1 MDHLSNP
8 AEALA
13 SEPVEA
19 IAAEASVAQAQPKE
33 EFPSLPD
40 VPDVDSP
47 VFDYCD
53 SISFFCYSLRGSSH
67 EKSGMPCQD
76 RCFSKYVKPDGYLI
90 IAIADGV
97 GSCAL
102 SDLGAHV
109 AVHTSVDFLAEK
121 LSQLPKKDFTVEQ
134 IGQLLRKMMQITYD
148 AVEKTAEDAQQLLFS
163 LQSTLTVAIY
173 DGRDLYFAHAG
184 DDGIVALNTD
194 GCLQLA
200 TVRHKGEEASSV
212 YPLQSINTWQYGMFK
227 NTAAFVLATDGVL
240 DSFVS
245 TAYENNRIYYP
256 FIQQAFSAKITSAM
270 DTKDICYEMFTQM
283 QEPEFRNAVTD
294 DLTIAVVTNQ
304 KKIHTCLPD
313 FDQDHWD
320 ADTRRYKEARYQ
332 ALYGKNED
340 SASHDD
346 TPSENMPEYPKTVP
360 DIETASPQVAETQ
373 CDSRDIADVET
384 QTQHDPNACSGND
397 SETPIPVPVSTDDPS
412 LKDGK
417 HKHSPFRGLKQYFKK
432 WKDLTGNKAAGVPC
446 KNSTSSRNEIKKA
459 SREDWRKC
467 LADMLIYI
475 LHICIKVMF
484 VLLIFAIFCL
494 LYFCF
499 LLPHVIQYV
508 LDAIRILATLL

>member
-19 IAAEASVAQAQPKE
+19 IAAEASVAQTQPKE
-33 EFPSLPD
+33 EFPALPD

-53 SISFFCYSLRGSSH
+53 SISFFCYSLQGSSH

-173 DGRDLYFAHAG
+173 DGKDLYFAHAG

-212 YPLQSINTWQYGMFK
+212 YPLQSRNTWQYGMFK

-304 KKIHTCLPD
+304 KQVHTCLPD
-313 FDQDHWD
+313 FDQNQWD
-320 ADTRRYKEARYQ
+320 AETKRYQEARYH
-332 ALYGKNED
+332 ALYGKNTD
-340 SASHDD
+340 SASQDD
-346 TPSENMPEYPKTVP
+346 AFLESIPELSKTAS
-360 DIETASPQVAETQ
+360 DAETASTHTTETQ
-373 CDSRDIADVET
+373 HNSWDIPDTEA
-384 QTQHDPNACSGND
+384 QTQHDPHACSSND
-397 SETPIPVPVSTDDPS
+397 PEIPVSVMSPAADPS
-412 LKDGK
+412 LQNGN
-417 HKHSPFRGLKQYFKK
+417 HKHHPFHNLKKYFRKRLNLARNKKASSPEE
-432 WKDLTGNKAAGVPC
+432 NSASAG
-446 KNSTSSRNEIKKA
+446 SGIKKA
-459 SREDWRKC
+459 SHENLRKR
-467 LADMLIYI
+467 LVDLLIYMLHISTKIMLI
-475 LHICIKVMF
+475 
-484 VLLIFAIFCL
+484 LIIIAIFCV
-494 LYFCF
+494 LYFVY
-499 LLPHVIQYV
+499 LLPYVIRYV
-508 LDAIRILATLL
+508 LDITSILAALL

>member
-8 AEALA
+8 AEELA

-19 IAAEASVAQAQPKE
+19 IAAEASVAQSQPEE
-33 EFPSLPD
+33 EFPTLPD
-40 VPDVDSP
+40 VPDVDPP

-67 EKSGMPCQD
+67 EKSSMPCQD
-76 RCFSKYVKPDGYLI
+76 RCYSKYVKPGGYLI

-102 SDLGAHV
+102 SNLGAHV

-121 LSQLPKKDFTVEQ
+121 LSQLPKKNFTVEQ
-134 IGQLLRKMMQITYD
+134 IGQLLRRMMQTTYD

-173 DGRDLYFAHAG
+173 DGKDLYFAHAG

-212 YPLQSINTWQYGMFK
+212 YPLQSVNTWQYGMFK

-245 TAYENNRIYYP
+245 SAYENNRVYYP
-256 FIQQAFSAKITSAM
+256 FIQRAFSAKITSAM
-270 DTKDICYEMFTQM
+270 DTKDICQEMYTHM

-346 TPSENMPEYPKTVP
+346 TPSENMPEHPKTVP

-373 CDSRDIADVET
+373 CDSRDIPDAKMQNDS
-384 QTQHDPNACSGND
+384 NACSGKY
-397 SETPIPVPVSTDDPS
+397 SEAPIPVPVSTDDS
-412 LKDGK
+412 NLQDGK
-417 HKHSPFRGLKQYFKK
+417 HKHGPFHVLKKYIKK
-432 WKDLTGNKAAGVPC
+432 WKDITGNKESGVQR
-446 KNSTSSRNEIKKA
+446 KNSTSSRNEIKKTSLA
-459 SREDWRKC
+459 DWRRY
-467 LADMLIYI
+467 LADTLIY
-475 LHICIKVMF
+475 F
-484 VLLIFAIFCL
+484 LLIFTKVMIILAILAIFCL
-494 LYFCF
+494 LYFLV
-499 LLPHVIQYV
+499 LLPLV
-508 LDAIRILATLL
+508 LKHALAACSILATVL